1 MKNNEFSKILDE
13 IALKNLFGINI
24 DIPKEGYYVGTQS
37 TDIPVRLITYEKNS
51 QNPNSFSIG
60 SLGEGR
66 GFKHSRLTLEEL
78 KLTGKNIED

>member
-1 MKNNEFSKILDE
+1 MQNNEFSKKFDE

-37 TDIPVRLITYEKNS
+37 KDIPVRLITYEKNR
-51 QNPNSFSIG
+51 QNPNSYSIG

-66 GFKHSRLTLEEL
+66 GFKHSKVTLAAL
-78 KLTGKNIED
+78 KLIE